1 MHSLLKYKSLMSKN
15 NEIILRIRKALQKK
29 RMTQRDLAAALGKK
43 EAEISRWMSGRMGI
57 SEQNLQ
63 RIEDVLETAL
73 TKESLAR
80 EKSTYM
86 RMGVIGTGSI
96 AKRFV
101 EEAVHVTNVY
111 VAAAYNPDADE
122 THRFCDEFGIV
133 HEATSAE
140 DLFKRVDAVYIASPF
155 YTHYEYA
162 LNAFNAGRHVLC
174 ETPLTENLQQAKEL
188 YTIAEKNGLV
198 FMPALKTAYAPS
210 FANVIQEALSGVIGE
225 VVDISATVTTLLPQ
239 TKTVG
244 FNNERLMDNA
254 YYVLLVILKILGENI
269 QKVSAFTRTDDAKVL
284 YLNTHLQYEEAVG
297 HVKAGTGVKSESSLV
312 ISGTKGYIYVP
323 APWWKP
329 DYFEIRYENPY
340 DNKKL
345 YFPFESSGLRYE
357 IQCFVDNISLKS
369 TERPISKQEMLKI
382 IQIVD
387 KYLR

>member
-1 MHSLLKYKSLMSKN
+1 MSNN
-15 NEIILRIRKALQKK
+15 NEIILRIRKALLKK
-29 RMTQRDLAAALGKK
+29 RMTQRDLAAALGKN

-57 SEQNLQ
+57 SEPNLL
-63 RIEDVLETAL
+63 RIEEVLETAL

-80 EKSTYM
+80 EKQTYM

-122 THRFCDEFGIV
+122 SHRFCEEYGI
-133 HEATSAE
+133 ENESETAE
-140 DLFKRVDAVYIASPF
+140 DLYDKVDAVYIASPF

-162 LNAFNAGRHVLC
+162 LNALNAGKHVLC
-174 ETPLTENLQQAKEL
+174 ETPLTENLQQAREL
-188 YTIAEKNGLV
+188 YAIAEKNGLV

-239 TKTVG
+239 SKSIG

-254 YYVLLVILKILGENI
+254 YYALLVILKILGQDI

-284 YLNTHLQYEEAVG
+284 YLNTHLQYEDAVG

-369 TERPISKQEMLKI
+369 TDRPISKHEMLRI

>member
-1 MHSLLKYKSLMSKN
+1 MSNN
-15 NEIILRIRKALQKK
+15 NEIILRIRKALLKK
-29 RMTQRDLAAALGKK
+29 RMTQRDLAAALGKN

-57 SEQNLQ
+57 SEPNLQ

-101 EEAVHVTNVY
+101 EEAVHVTNIY

-162 LNAFNAGRHVLC
+162 LNALNAGRHVLC

-188 YTIAEKNGLV
+188 YTIAEKNSLV

-210 FANVIQEALSGVIGE
+210 FGNVIQEALSGVIGE
-225 VVDISATVTTLLPQ
+225 VVDISAIVTTLLPQ

-254 YYVLLVILKILGENI
+254 YYALLVILKILGENI

-297 HVKAGTGVKSESSLV
+297 YIKAGTGVKSESSLV

>member
-1 MHSLLKYKSLMSKN
+1 MSNN
-15 NEIILRIRKALQKK
+15 NEIILRIRKALLKK
-29 RMTQRDLAAALGKK
+29 RMTQRDLAAALGKN

-57 SEQNLQ
+57 SDPNLQ

-101 EEAVHVTNVY
+101 EEAVHVTNIY

-133 HEATSAE
+133 HEAKSAE

-162 LNAFNAGRHVLC
+162 LNALNAGRHVLC

-188 YTIAEKNGLV
+188 YTIAEKNSLV

-210 FANVIQEALSGVIGE
+210 FGNVIQEALSGVIGE

-254 YYVLLVILKILGENI
+254 YYALLVILKILGENI

-297 HVKAGTGVKSESSLV
+297 YIKAGTGVKSESSLV